1 MHVFLLNQEANRV
14 KNMRNRT
21 IRICLHSDADMN
33 RHYKDDGIFFYSL
46 DSFYIRSQPEEVV
59 LQNKTET
66 GIV

>member
-1 MHVFLLNQEANRV
+1 MHVFLLNQEASRV
-14 KNMRNRT
+14 KKMRNRT
-21 IRICLHSDADMN
+21 IRICLHLDADMN
-33 RHYKDDGIFFYSL
+33 RHYKDVGIFFYSL